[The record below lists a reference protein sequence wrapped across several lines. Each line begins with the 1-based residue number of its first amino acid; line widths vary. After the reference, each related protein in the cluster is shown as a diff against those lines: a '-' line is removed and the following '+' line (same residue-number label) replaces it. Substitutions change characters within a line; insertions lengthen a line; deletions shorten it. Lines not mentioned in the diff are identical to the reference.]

1 MRLTAVQW
9 SITGWFMS
17 GSWMRGLEPRRR
29 GVPYRPLFRERRHPT
44 GRTVMSPNSDSGP
57 TELLRAWSQGD
68 GSALDRLVPLVYEE
82 LHRLARRY
90 MRQERPDHT
99 LQATSL
105 VNEAYLRLIDVNRV
119 EWRNRAHFL
128 ALAAQMMRRI
138 LVEFARNR
146 HRQKRGGG
154 AVHVSLGDVHELP
167 NSKDCDLAALSDA
180 LTGLGAFD
188 ARMSQ
193 VVELRFF
200 GGLTVEETADVLNV
214 SPETVMR
221 DWKTAKAWLLRE
233 IRRGPPT
240 ASS

>member
-1 MRLTAVQW
+1 
-9 SITGWFMS
+9 
-17 GSWMRGLEPRRR
+17 
-29 GVPYRPLFRERRHPT
+29 
-44 GRTVMSPNSDSGP
+44 MSPNSDSGP

-68 GSALDRLVPLVYEE
+68 ASAFERLVPLVYDE

-105 VNEAYLRLIDVNRV
+105 VNEAYLRLIDVNRI
-119 EWRNRAHFL
+119 EWRDRGHFL
-128 ALAAQMMRRI
+128 AIAAQMMRRI
-138 LVEFARNR
+138 LVESARNR
-146 HRQKRGGG
+146 RRQKRGGG
-154 AVHVSLGDVHELP
+154 AVRLSLDQVQELP
-167 NSKDCDLAALSDA
+167 DLKEHDVVALSDA
-180 LTGLGAFD
+180 LSGLATFD

-200 GGLTVEETADVLNV
+200 GGLTVDETAQVLNV

-233 IRRGPPT
+233 MRRGRQT
-240 ASS
+240 AAS

>member
-1 MRLTAVQW
+1 MRQDSAVQ
-9 SITGWFMS
+9 
-17 GSWMRGLEPRRR
+17 
-29 GVPYRPLFRERRHPT
+29 
-44 GRTVMSPNSDSGP
+44 P

-68 GSALDRLVPLVYEE
+68 ESAREKLIPLLYDE
-82 LHRLARRY
+82 LHRLARRC

-99 LQATSL
+99 LQATAL

-119 EWRNRAHFL
+119 EWRNRTHFL

-138 LVEFARNR
+138 LIEFARSR
-146 HRQKRGGG
+146 HRQKRGGA
-154 AVHVSLGDVHELP
+154 AVRVSIDDIAELPEPQERNLVALGD
-167 NSKDCDLAALSDA
+167 ALSA
-180 LTGLGAFD
+180 LAMFD

-200 GGLTVEETADVLNV
+200 GGLGVEETADVLNV

-233 IRRGPPT
+233 LRPPR
-240 ASS
+240 A

>member
-1 MRLTAVQW
+1 
-9 SITGWFMS
+9 
-17 GSWMRGLEPRRR
+17 
-29 GVPYRPLFRERRHPT
+29 
-44 GRTVMSPNSDSGP
+44 MSPNSDGGP

-68 GSALDRLVPLVYEE
+68 GAALDRLVPLVYEE

-90 MRQERPDHT
+90 LRQERPDHT

-138 LVEFARNR
+138 LVESARNR
-146 HRQKRGGG
+146 RRQKRGGG
-154 AVHVSLGDVHELP
+154 AVHVSLDDVPELP
-167 NSKDCDLAALSDA
+167 ASKGTDLVALSDA
-180 LTGLGAFD
+180 LSALATRD
-188 ARMSQ
+188 ARMGQ

-214 SPETVMR
+214 SAETVLR

-233 IRRGPPT
+233 LRRRHPT
-240 ASS
+240 AST